1 MPRDDGPAPEETQGP
16 GRAPSDSAV
25 PGPSGRPAGTL
36 WTRVQGLA
44 ARFGLP
50 VAFSL
55 AMVGL
60 WYLLSYVMLA
70 DDRQFLL
77 PPLHEVWT
85 AAVGDADVRGEL
97 RDGLA
102 VTAKESFTGL
112 AIATA
117 AGMLFAVAMNF
128 RRWVERSF
136 FPWAVVLQTIPILAL
151 VPLIGGL
158 FGFDFQARVIVTVLI
173 ALFPIITN
181 TLFGL
186 QSAEQNLHELLT
198 LHKASRPTR
207 FWKLEF
213 PASLPATFTG
223 LRIAAGLSVIG
234 AIVGEFF
241 FGRGEK
247 GIGVLIDKYRGQA
260 ATKELIAA
268 LIVSSLLGIVVFWG
282 FSWLGRVSTQ
292 RWHASAEEAGV

>member
-1 MPRDDGPAPEETQGP
+1 MALRLKSIA
-16 GRAPSDSAV
+16 
-25 PGPSGRPAGTL
+25 
-36 WTRVQGLA
+36 
-44 ARFGLP
+44 LP
-50 VAFSL
+50 LAFSL
-55 AMVGL
+55 AMVGV
-60 WYLLSYVMLA
+60 WYLLSYVLLEA
-70 DDRQFLL
+70 DRRFLL
-77 PPLHEVWT
+77 PPLHDVWNE
-85 AAVGDADVRGEL
+85 AFADADVRGEL
-97 RDGLA
+97 LDGVR

-117 AGMLFAVAMNF
+117 AGMLFAVGMNL

-151 VPLIGGL
+151 VPLVGGL
-158 FGFDFQARVIVTVLI
+158 FGFGFQSRVIVTVLI

-186 QSAEQNLHELLT
+186 QSADRNLHELLS
-198 LHKASRPTR
+198 LHDASRATR
-207 FWKLEF
+207 FRKLEF

-247 GIGVLIDKYRGQA
+247 GVGVLIDKYRGQA
-260 ATKELIAA
+260 ATEELIAA
-268 LIVSSLLGIVVFWG
+268 LIISSLLGILVFWG
-282 FSWLGRVSTQ
+282 FSWLGRISTQ
-292 RWHASAEEAGV
+292 RWHASATGMGP

>member
-1 MPRDDGPAPEETQGP
+1 MTVESGPVPEETQGP
-16 GRAPSDSAV
+16 GRSRSDSA
-25 PGPSGRPAGTL
+25 GSAPARRRAEVL
-36 WTRVQGLA
+36 RARVRALA
-44 ARFGLP
+44 TRFGLP

-60 WYLLSYVMLA
+60 WYLLSYVMLS

-77 PPLHEVWT
+77 PPLHQVWT

-97 RDGLA
+97 LDGLG

-112 AIATA
+112 AIAAA
-117 AGMLFAVAMNF
+117 AGTLFAVAMNF

-186 QSAEQNLHELLT
+186 QSAERNLHELLT
-198 LHKASRPTR
+198 LHNASRPTR

-282 FSWLGRVSTQ
+282 FSWLGRISTQ
-292 RWHASAEEAGV
+292 RWHASADEAGV

>member
-1 MPRDDGPAPEETQGP
+1 MPASGATPTLPQRLWR
-16 GRAPSDSAV
+16 RAKAIS
-25 PGPSGRPAGTL
+25 
-36 WTRVQGLA
+36 
-44 ARFGLP
+44 LP
-50 VAFSL
+50 LAFSL
-55 AMVGL
+55 AMVGV
-60 WYLLSYVMLA
+60 WYLLSYVLLS
-70 DDRQFLL
+70 DERRFLL
-77 PPLHEVWT
+77 PPLHQVWNEAFADT
-85 AAVGDADVRGEL
+85 DVRGDL
-97 RDGLA
+97 LDGLR

-112 AIATA
+112 AIAAA
-117 AGMLFAVAMNF
+117 AGMLFAVAMNL

-186 QSAEQNLHELLT
+186 QSADHNLHELLT
-198 LHKASRPTR
+198 LHNANRPTR
-207 FWKLEF
+207 FWKLEL

-260 ATKELIAA
+260 ATEELIAA

-282 FSWLGRVSTQ
+282 FSWLGRISTQ
-292 RWHASAEEAGV
+292 RWHASTTDLQA

>member
-1 MPRDDGPAPEETQGP
+1 MRSGRDPVPGVTRGP
-16 GRAPSDSAV
+16 GRARPG
-25 PGPSGRPAGTL
+25 GPSGASGL
-36 WTRVQGLA
+36 WHRLLGRLKQV
-44 ARFGLP
+44 GLP
-50 VAFSL
+50 LAFSL
-55 AMVGL
+55 IMVGV
-60 WYLLSYVMLA
+60 WYLLTYVLLSE
-70 DDRQFLL
+70 DRRFLL
-77 PPLHEVWT
+77 PPLHRVWSEAFADSDT
-85 AAVGDADVRGEL
+85 RGDLLG
-97 RDGLA
+97 GLG

-117 AGMLFAVAMNF
+117 AGMLFAVAMNL
-128 RRWVERSF
+128 RRWIERSF

-186 QSAEQNLHELLT
+186 QSAERNLHELLT
-198 LHKASRPTR
+198 LHRASRSTR

-260 ATKELIAA
+260 ATEELIAA
-268 LIVSSLLGIVVFWG
+268 LIVSSLLGILVFWG
-282 FSWLGRVSTQ
+282 FSWLGRISTQ
-292 RWHASAEEAGV
+292 RWHAAAEAAP

>member
-1 MPRDDGPAPEETQGP
+1 MP
-16 GRAPSDSAV
+16 GRSPPDTATTSNATPT
-25 PGPSGRPAGTL
+25 GWQRL
-36 WTRVQGLA
+36 WRRLRTIS
-44 ARFGLP
+44 LP
-50 VAFSL
+50 LLFSV

-77 PPLHEVWT
+77 PPLHEVWN
-85 AAVGDADVRGEL
+85 AAIGDGDVRGEL
-97 RDGLA
+97 LDGLR

-112 AIATA
+112 AIAA
-117 AGMLFAVAMNF
+117 GCGMLFAVAMNL

-186 QSAEQNLHELLT
+186 QSAEGNLHELLT
-198 LHKASRPTR
+198 LHKASRSTR
-207 FWKLEF
+207 FRKLEF
-213 PASLPATFTG
+213 PASLPATFAG

-268 LIVSSLLGIVVFWG
+268 LIVSSLLGILVFWA
-282 FSWLGRVSTQ
+282 FSWLGRISTQ
-292 RWHASAEEAGV
+292 RWHASADEAGV

>member
-1 MPRDDGPAPEETQGP
+1 MA
-16 GRAPSDSAV
+16 SA
-25 PGPSGRPAGTL
+25 A
-36 WTRVQGLA
+36 A
-44 ARFGLP
+44 ARTRPQRLP
-50 VAFSL
+50 QRAKGISLPLLFSV

-77 PPLHEVWT
+77 PPLHEVWN
-85 AAVGDADVRGEL
+85 AAIGDGDVRGEL
-97 RDGLA
+97 LDGLR

-112 AIATA
+112 AIAA
-117 AGMLFAVAMNF
+117 GCGMLFAVAMNL

-186 QSAEQNLHELLT
+186 QSAEGNLHELLT
-198 LHKASRPTR
+198 LHKASRSTR
-207 FWKLEF
+207 FRKLEF
-213 PASLPATFTG
+213 PASLPATFAG

-268 LIVSSLLGIVVFWG
+268 LIVSSLLGILVFWA
-282 FSWLGRVSTQ
+282 FSWLGRISTQ
-292 RWHASAEEAGV
+292 RWHASADEAGV

>member
-1 MPRDDGPAPEETQGP
+1 MSKRRGPAPEAT
-16 GRAPSDSAV
+16 RAPDRALSDSPSLTPAV
-25 PGPSGRPAGTL
+25 GPARAL
-36 WTRVQGLA
+36 WQHLEA
-44 ARFGLP
+44 AIRKYGLP
-50 VAFSL
+50 LGFSL
-55 AMVGL
+55 AMVGI
-60 WYLLSYVMLA
+60 WYLLSLVLLSE
-70 DDRQFLL
+70 DRRFLL
-77 PPLHEVWT
+77 PPLHDVWNE
-85 AAVGDADVRGEL
+85 AFADAETRGEL
-97 RDGLA
+97 LDGIR

-112 AIATA
+112 AIAVA
-117 AGMLFAVAMNF
+117 CGMLFAVAMNL

-186 QSAEQNLHELLT
+186 QSAEHNLHELLT
-198 LHKASRPTR
+198 LHKASRATR

-268 LIVSSLLGIVVFWG
+268 LLVSSLLGILVFWG
-282 FSWLGRVSTQ
+282 FSWLGRISTQ
-292 RWHASAEEAGV
+292 RWHASADEAGV

>member
-1 MPRDDGPAPEETQGP
+1 MLRRSGPAPDSVREPDRSPP
-16 GRAPSDSAV
+16 GAATTS
-25 PGPSGRPAGTL
+25 SGTPTGWQRL
-36 WTRVQGLA
+36 WRRLKA
-44 ARFGLP
+44 ISLP
-50 VAFSL
+50 LAFSL
-55 AMVGL
+55 AMVGF
-60 WYLLSYVMLA
+60 WYLLSYVLLS
-70 DDRQFLL
+70 DERQFLL
-77 PPLHEVWT
+77 PPLHEVWS
-85 AAVGDADVRGEL
+85 AAIGDGDVRGEL
-97 RDGLA
+97 LDGLR

-112 AIATA
+112 AIAAA

-186 QSAEQNLHELLT
+186 QSADRNLHELLT
-198 LHKASRPTR
+198 LHNASRPTR

-213 PASLPATFTG
+213 PASLPAAFTG

-247 GIGVLIDKYRGQA
+247 GVGVLIDKYRGQA

-268 LIVSSLLGIVVFWG
+268 LIVSSLLGIVVFWA
-282 FSWLGRVSTQ
+282 FSWLGRISTQ
-292 RWHASAEEAGV
+292 RWHASADEAGI

>member
-1 MPRDDGPAPEETQGP
+1 
-16 GRAPSDSAV
+16 S
-25 PGPSGRPAGTL
+25 
-36 WTRVQGLA
+36 
-44 ARFGLP
+44 
-50 VAFSL
+50 
-55 AMVGL
+55 
-60 WYLLSYVMLA
+60 
-70 DDRQFLL
+70 
-77 PPLHEVWT
+77 
-85 AAVGDADVRGEL
+85 DADVRGGL
-97 RDGLA
+97 LDGLG

-112 AIATA
+112 AIAA
-117 AGMLFAVAMNF
+117 FCGMLFAVAMNL

-158 FGFDFQARVIVTVLI
+158 FGFDFQARVIVTILI

-186 QSAEQNLHELLT
+186 QSAERNLHELLS
-198 LHKASRPTR
+198 LHKASRATR

-247 GIGVLIDKYRGQA
+247 GVGVLIDKYRGQA

-282 FSWLGRVSTQ
+282 FSWLGRISTQ
-292 RWHASAEEAGV
+292 RWHASAEGAGA

>member
-16 GRAPSDSAV
+16 GRAPPDSAA
-25 PGPSGRPAGTL
+25 PGPSGRPAETL
-36 WTRVQGLA
+36 WARIRGLA

-55 AMVGL
+55 AMVGI
-60 WYLLSYVMLA
+60 WYLLSYVLLA
-70 DDRQFLL
+70 DDRRFLL
-77 PPLHEVWT
+77 PPLHQVWT
-85 AAVGDADVRGEL
+85 AAISDADVRGEL
-97 RDGLA
+97 LDGLG

-128 RRWVERSF
+128 KRWVERSF

-186 QSAEQNLHELLT
+186 QSAEHNLHELLT
-198 LHKASRPTR
+198 LHNAPRRTR

-282 FSWLGRVSTQ
+282 FSWLGRISTQ

>member
-25 PGPSGRPAGTL
+25 PEPAGRRAETL
-36 WTRVQGLA
+36 WTRIRGLGG
-44 ARFGLP
+44 RFGPPL
-50 VAFSL
+50 AFSL
-55 AMVGL
+55 AMVGI

-70 DDRQFLL
+70 DERRFLL
-77 PPLHEVWT
+77 PPLHEVWN
-85 AAVGDADVRGEL
+85 ASFADADVRGEL
-97 RDGLA
+97 LDGVR

-112 AIATA
+112 AIAA
-117 AGMLFAVAMNF
+117 FCGMLSAVAMNL

-158 FGFDFQARVIVTVLI
+158 FGFDFQARVIVTALI

-186 QSAEQNLHELLT
+186 QSAEHNLHELLT
-198 LHKASRPTR
+198 LHKASRSTR

-247 GIGVLIDKYRGQA
+247 GVGVLIDKYRGQA
-260 ATKELIAA
+260 ATKELTAA

-282 FSWLGRVSTQ
+282 FSWLGRISTQ
-292 RWHASAEEAGV
+292 RWHASADEAGA

>member
-1 MPRDDGPAPEETQGP
+1 MTAESGPAPGETQGP
-16 GRAPSDSAV
+16 GRARSGAAAR
-25 PGPSGRPAGTL
+25 GPWGRTAGAR
-36 WTRVQGLA
+36 WTQLRGPA

-50 VAFSL
+50 LTFSL

-60 WYLLSYVMLA
+60 WYLVSYVVLA
-70 DDRQFLL
+70 DDRRFLL
-77 PPLHEVWT
+77 PPLHQVWT
-85 AAVGDADVRGEL
+85 ASVSDADVRGEL
-97 RDGLA
+97 LDGLG

-112 AIATA
+112 AIAAA
-117 AGMLFAVAMNF
+117 AGMLFAVGMNF
-128 RRWVERSF
+128 KRWVERSF

-186 QSAEQNLHELLT
+186 QSAERNLHELLS
-198 LHKASRPTR
+198 LHKASRATR

-247 GIGVLIDKYRGQA
+247 GVGVLIDKYRGQA

-282 FSWLGRVSTQ
+282 FSWLGRISTQ

>member
-1 MPRDDGPAPEETQGP
+1 MTTESGPVPEEAQGP
-16 GRAPSDSAV
+16 GRARSV
-25 PGPSGRPAGTL
+25 PPEPTRTGRRAETL
-36 WTRVQGLA
+36 WTRVRALA
-44 ARFGLP
+44 TRFGLP

-112 AIATA
+112 AIAAA

-198 LHKASRPTR
+198 LHKASAR
-207 FWKLEF
+207 
-213 PASLPATFTG
+213 PASG
-223 LRIAAGLSVIG
+223 SW
-234 AIVGEFF
+234 
-241 FGRGEK
+241 
-247 GIGVLIDKYRGQA
+247 
-260 ATKELIAA
+260 
-268 LIVSSLLGIVVFWG
+268 SSPPRCRPPSPGC
-282 FSWLGRVSTQ
+282 
-292 RWHASAEEAGV
+292 ASPPDCR

>member
-1 MPRDDGPAPEETQGP
+1 M
-16 GRAPSDSAV
+16 RA
-25 PGPSGRPAGTL
+25 L
-36 WTRVQGLA
+36 ITRY
-44 ARFGLP
+44 GLP
-50 VAFSL
+50 LGFSL
-55 AMVGL
+55 AMVGI
-60 WYLLSYVMLA
+60 WYLLSLVLLA
-70 DDRQFLL
+70 EDRRFLL
-77 PPLHEVWT
+77 PPLHEVWD
-85 AAVGDADVRGEL
+85 ASFANADVRGEL
-97 RDGLA
+97 LDGVR

-112 AIATA
+112 AIAAA
-117 AGMLFAVAMNF
+117 AGMLFAVAMNL

-186 QSAEQNLHELLT
+186 QSAEHNLHELLT
-198 LHKASRPTR
+198 LHKASRSTR

-247 GIGVLIDKYRGQA
+247 GVGVLIDKYRGQA

-268 LIVSSLLGIVVFWG
+268 LLVSSLLGIVVFWG
-282 FSWLGRVSTQ
+282 FSWLGRISTQ
-292 RWHASAEEAGV
+292 RWHASADEAGV

>member
-1 MPRDDGPAPEETQGP
+1 MLKRRGPAPEANRAP
-16 GRAPSDSAV
+16 DRAPSDT
-25 PGPSGRPAGTL
+25 PT
-36 WTRVQGLA
+36 TRLASRIPWQRLRGLLT
-44 ARFGLP
+44 RYGLP
-50 VAFSL
+50 LGFSL
-55 AMVGL
+55 AMVGI
-60 WYLLSYVMLA
+60 WYLLSLVLLA
-70 DDRQFLL
+70 EDRRFLL
-77 PPLHEVWT
+77 PPLHEVWN
-85 AAVGDADVRGEL
+85 ASFADADVRGEL
-97 RDGLA
+97 LDGVR

-112 AIATA
+112 AIATFC
-117 AGMLFAVAMNF
+117 GMLFAVAMNL

-158 FGFDFQARVIVTVLI
+158 FGFDFQARVIVTILI

-186 QSAEQNLHELLT
+186 QSAEHNLHELLT
-198 LHKASRPTR
+198 LHKASRATR

-247 GIGVLIDKYRGQA
+247 GVGVLIDKYRGQA

-268 LIVSSLLGIVVFWG
+268 LLVSSLLGILVFWA
-282 FSWLGRVSTQ
+282 FSWLGRISTQ
-292 RWHASAEEAGV
+292 RWHASADEAGV

>member
-1 MPRDDGPAPEETQGP
+1 MGGQPLMPTPDATPT
-16 GRAPSDSAV
+16 
-25 PGPSGRPAGTL
+25 RPQRL
-36 WTRVQGLA
+36 WRRVKDI
-44 ARFGLP
+44 GLP
-50 VAFSL
+50 LGFSL
-55 AMVGL
+55 AMVGV
-60 WYLLSYVMLA
+60 WYLLSYVMLS
-70 DDRQFLL
+70 DDRRFLL
-77 PPLHEVWT
+77 PPLHHVWME
-85 AAVGDADVRGEL
+85 AFADTEVRGEL
-97 RDGLA
+97 LDSVR

-112 AIATA
+112 AIAAA
-117 AGMLFAVAMNF
+117 AGMLFAIAMNL

-186 QSAEQNLHELLT
+186 QSAEHNLHELLT
-198 LHKASRPTR
+198 LHKATRPTR

-247 GIGVLIDKYRGQA
+247 GVGVLIDKYRGQA
-260 ATKELIAA
+260 ATEELIAA
-268 LIVSSLLGIVVFWG
+268 LLVSSLLGILVFWG
-282 FSWLGRVSTQ
+282 FSLLGRISTR
-292 RWHASAEEAGV
+292 RWHASTADTEV

>member
-1 MPRDDGPAPEETQGP
+1 M
-16 GRAPSDSAV
+16 
-25 PGPSGRPAGTL
+25 
-36 WTRVQGLA
+36 TRVRGLA
-44 ARFGLP
+44 TRFGLP

-70 DDRQFLL
+70 DDRRFLL
-77 PPLHEVWT
+77 PPLHQVWT
-85 AAVGDADVRGEL
+85 AAISDADVRGEL
-97 RDGLA
+97 LDGLG

-112 AIATA
+112 AIAAA

-186 QSAEQNLHELLT
+186 QSAEHNLHELLT
-198 LHKASRPTR
+198 LHKASRATR

-282 FSWLGRVSTQ
+282 FSWLGRISTQ
-292 RWHASAEEAGV
+292 RWHASADEAGI